1 MSAEFT
7 DLSELV
13 GVSSGYRQIKR
24 VLERRQHNLSKY
36 LIQSIEERQAGNI
49 RIAYDLCR
57 ELEGRANEEK
67 NEMSHGMGK
76 KLTRWVTDG
85 GLPHI
90 EGGKWCK
97 IYRKM
102 CSDSDEGVGSWEP
115 GVLSLEDLFVK
126 GFTYALV
133 CDEGKGGI
141 DIATIIY
148 DLSKVTRVIGGSP
161 CVGGGR
167 AIETS
172 LIDLHL
178 DGVFLICVE
187 MGKIE
192 SLRWLCMD
200 SELFSYRPSR
210 ALIERAI
217 TRTDVGVVRS
227 FLRDLLE
234 EFDGLVV
241 TGPGCC
247 CVG

>member
-126 GFTYALV
+126 
-133 CDEGKGGI
+133 
-141 DIATIIY
+141 
-148 DLSKVTRVIGGSP
+148 RVYL
-161 CVGGGR
+161 C
-167 AIETS
+167 
-172 LIDLHL
+172 L
-178 DGVFLICVE
+178 
-187 MGKIE
+187 
-192 SLRWLCMD
+192 SLR
-200 SELFSYRPSR
+200 
-210 ALIERAI
+210 
-217 TRTDVGVVRS
+217 
-227 FLRDLLE
+227 
-234 EFDGLVV
+234 
-241 TGPGCC
+241 
-247 CVG
+247 